1 METHQI
7 LDAFFCLFVYLKQ
20 NMVFLTCV
28 LLGFFIAAGGSITPS
43 FLNLTVVK
51 FSLRNGKKPA
61 FYLIGGYAT
70 ILFFQANIGAYLSN
84 ILMKNS
90 EDITLIQK
98 IGTGILFLL
107 SFNFFRLH
115 FTSKAPKEK
124 QDIPKS
130 KAYFHGILMSSL
142 NTIAI
147 PFYFTTIS
155 FLIGLDYFEY
165 SLLNSFYFSVGST
178 LGSFTL
184 YSLYAIVAEKIEHK
198 LQYVAT
204 KMDFILG
211 CLTGVVAIGNLI
223 YLLNK

>member
-1 METHQI
+1 MNFLI
-7 LDAFFCLFVYLKQ
+7 CLV
-20 NMVFLTCV
+20 
-28 LLGFFIAAGGSITPS
+28 LGFVIASAGSITPS

-70 ILFFQANIGAYLSN
+70 TLFFQANIGAYLSS
-84 ILMKNS
+84 ILMENS
-90 EDITLIQK
+90 EYITLIQK

-107 SFNFFRLH
+107 SINFFRLY
-115 FTSKAPKEK
+115 FTTKEK
-124 QDIPKS
+124 TVKEEIPKS
-130 KAYFHGILMSSL
+130 KAYFHGVWMSLL
-142 NTIAI
+142 NMIAI

-155 FLIGLDYFEY
+155 VLISLEYFDY
-165 SLLNSFYFSVGST
+165 SLINAFYFSIGST

-184 YSLYAIVAEKIEHK
+184 YSLYAIVAKKIEHK
-198 LQYVAT
+198 LTYIAS

-223 YLLNK
+223 FLI